1 MQSREQNEHTNSGAR
16 LRQNYR
22 NYGSVLTTHEDTNAH
37 LENNVEVLSSR
48 RNIPCSLHK
57 ISTEYESLDY
67 DPSLNSLW
75 SDERRE
81 RGIKFVTLENCMRWI
96 VCMFIG
102 IITAFIAFFIDFS
115 ITTFSFYKFSFLQM
129 QTERCLQEKCL
140 FRPFITWLM
149 LNGIFT
155 LLAVIL
161 GSYIEPVSVGSG
173 IPQVKCYL
181 NGVKVPRVVRVKT
194 LLCKV
199 FGIIFSVLGG
209 LCVGKEGPMI
219 HSGAVV
225 AAGISQGTSS
235 TFGWDFGIFKY
246 FRNDSE
252 KRDFV
257 SAGAAAGVAAAFG
270 APVGGVLFALEE
282 GSSFW
287 KQMLT
292 WRVFFSALISCF
304 TLNFFLSLVNGDTGD
319 LSNPGLLNLGKF
331 NDLSYRFFEF
341 IPFLF
346 IGVFEGL
353 LGSLFN
359 FINYKLTVIRMR
371 YLSSPFLRIAEA
383 LFVSQ
388 LTTLC
393 SALMIYFIQDC
404 RKRTSS
410 DGIHIQMF
418 CKDGEESTVAL
429 LLFQTPEACVRSL
442 FHDPNGS
449 FNWSTVIVFFFVY
462 FFLACG
468 TYGLGVPSGLFI
480 PTLLTGAA
488 FGRICGMVLRIIF
501 PNQEWV
507 DEGKYALVGAA
518 AGLAGV
524 VRMTISLTVI
534 LMECVGNITFGLPL
548 MIVVV
553 ISKFVG
559 DFFNEGLYDI
569 HIKLSG
575 IPLIPWEPPI
585 LTDNIF
591 ASEIMSLPVITLQTV
606 ESTENIY
613 NTLKRCNHNGFPVVD
628 LQSQDVREGAKG
640 HGKLRGLILRSDLII
655 LLKNK
660 IFNEN
665 THVWDGNIV
674 NMELFRAFYPRYPS
688 VEEVSLSE
696 EELGTTI
703 DLRPFMNPSPY
714 TVTSAASFQR
724 IFHLFRGLGLRHLIV
739 LNDEHRVVGIITRK
753 DIVKFHFVHERGG
766 VSLIQL
772 EICDAI

>member
-1 MQSREQNEHTNSGAR
+1 
-16 LRQNYR
+16 
-22 NYGSVLTTHEDTNAH
+22 
-37 LENNVEVLSSR
+37 
-48 RNIPCSLHK
+48 
-57 ISTEYESLDY
+57 
-67 DPSLNSLW
+67 
-75 SDERRE
+75 
-81 RGIKFVTLENCMRWI
+81 
-96 VCMFIG
+96 
-102 IITAFIAFFIDFS
+102 
-115 ITTFSFYKFSFLQM
+115 
-129 QTERCLQEKCL
+129 
-140 FRPFITWLM
+140 
-149 LNGIFT
+149 
-155 LLAVIL
+155 
-161 GSYIEPVSVGSG
+161 
-173 IPQVKCYL
+173 
-181 NGVKVPRVVRVKT
+181 
-194 LLCKV
+194 
-199 FGIIFSVLGG
+199 
-209 LCVGKEGPMI
+209 MI
-219 HSGAVV
+219 HSGSVV

-235 TFGWDFGIFKY
+235 TFGWDFGVFKY

-287 KQMLT
+287 KQKLT
-292 WRVFFSALISCF
+292 WRVFFSALLSCF
-304 TLNFFLSLVNGDTGD
+304 ALNFFLSLVNGDTGD

-341 IPFLF
+341 IPFMF

-371 YLSSPFLRIAEA
+371 YLGSPFLRIAEA

-404 RKRTSS
+404 RKKTSS

-429 LLFQTPEACVRSL
+429 LLLQTPEACVRSL

-449 FNWSTVIVFFFVY
+449 FNWSTVTIFFFVY

-488 FGRICGMVLRIIF
+488 FGRICGM
-501 PNQEWV
+501 EWV

-553 ISKFVG
+553 IAKFVG
-559 DFFNEGLYDI
+559 DFFNE
-569 HIKLSG
+569 
-575 IPLIPWEPPI
+575 
-585 LTDNIF
+585 
-591 ASEIMSLPVITLQTV
+591 
-606 ESTENIY
+606 
-613 NTLKRCNHNGFPVVD
+613 
-628 LQSQDVREGAKG
+628 
-640 HGKLRGLILRSDLII
+640 
-655 LLKNK
+655 

-674 NMELFRAFYPRYPS
+674 HMELFRACYPRYPS
-688 VEEVSLSE
+688 VEEVSLTE

-714 TVTSAASFQR
+714 TVTSASSFQR

-753 DIVKFHFVHERGG
+753 DIVKFDFVHENGG